1 MEIFNAF
8 AVSLQAVWMNSGFS
22 AFTAGNAAMILV
34 GFVLLYF
41 AFVKEYE
48 PLLLSPIAF
57 GCILANFPNTGFF
70 DEMGVMKAINFG
82 IQYEIFPPLIWSWR
96 NDRLWTIAC

>member
-1 MEIFNAF
+1 MEIINAF

-41 AFVKEYE
+41 AFV
-48 PLLLSPIAF
+48 
-57 GCILANFPNTGFF
+57 
-70 DEMGVMKAINFG
+70 
-82 IQYEIFPPLIWSWR
+82 
-96 NDRLWTIAC
+96 